1 MNDSSSVDLAAAF
14 ATIVRR
20 RRSVRGF
27 RPDPVPREV
36 IEAVFGLAQLAPSN
50 CNTQPWKAVV
60 LRGARCAAL
69 RQRLQEDLAAGK
81 QQLDYPYSGKYEG
94 VYRDRQYDAAFQLYG
109 AMDIAREDRAARA
122 ASFMRNFDFFDAPQV
137 AFLFLPEWGGVREA
151 SDLGMWA
158 QTLLLA
164 LSAHGVASC
173 PQTSLSFN
181 ADLVRDFC
189 GVDGEWKLLFGLS
202 FGYEDESVAAN
213 RCRVGRA
220 PLEDVLTV
228 LD

>member
-1 MNDSSSVDLAAAF
+1 MSGISDVDLAQAF
-14 ATIVRR
+14 DDIVRR

-27 RPDPVPREV
+27 RPDPVSPEL

-60 LRGARCAAL
+60 VRGERCVAL
-69 RQRLQEDLAAGK
+69 RQRLQDDLAAGR
-81 QQLDYPYSGKYEG
+81 QQPDFPYSGKYAG

-109 AMDIAREDRAARA
+109 AMGIAREDRAARA

-151 SDLGMWA
+151 ADLGMWA

-164 LSAHGVASC
+164 MTAHGLASC

-189 GVDGEWKLLFGLS
+189 GVAEEWKLLFGVS
-202 FGYEDESVAAN
+202 FGYEDVSVAAN

-220 PLEDVLTV
+220 PLDEVLTV